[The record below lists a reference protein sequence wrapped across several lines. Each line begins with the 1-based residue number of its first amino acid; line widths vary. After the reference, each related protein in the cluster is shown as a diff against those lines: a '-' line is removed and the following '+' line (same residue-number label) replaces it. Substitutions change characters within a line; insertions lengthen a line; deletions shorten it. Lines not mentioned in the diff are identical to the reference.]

1 MTATDS
7 TAETASAGKHVDVH
21 GAVKL
26 LAAARSVSI
35 LCHVFPDADTVGAGL
50 ALGLVLHRLGID
62 VQISFSTPDTLPES
76 LQTLPGCDLIVSPAD
91 LRGDADLVVTVDVPS
106 ESRLGGLL
114 SVAEAAKSLLVIDH
128 HKSNTLFGHANLI
141 DPQADSATLLVAEVL
156 DAWGQSIDGDVGRCL
171 YAGLMIDTCSF
182 RWASPRALRLAAR
195 LVDVGVDNAAMS
207 RLFLDSHPF
216 AWLPLLAGVLSTAR
230 LLPEA
235 VGGGGLV
242 YAIVTH
248 DLWIA
253 NRAEEVESIVDIVRT
268 TNEAEVA
275 AVFKEIQPQHWSVS
289 MRAKTYDVANL
300 ATGFGGGGHT
310 LAAGYPAIGP
320 VDDVVAALISAL
332 G

>member
-1 MTATDS
+1 
-7 TAETASAGKHVDVH
+7 
-21 GAVKL
+21 
-26 LAAARSVSI
+26 
-35 LCHVFPDADTVGAGL
+35 
-50 ALGLVLHRLGID
+50 
-62 VQISFSTPDTLPES
+62 
-76 LQTLPGCDLIVSPAD
+76 
-91 LRGDADLVVTVDVPS
+91 
-106 ESRLGGLL
+106 
-114 SVAEAAKSLLVIDH
+114 
-128 HKSNTLFGHANLI
+128 
-141 DPQADSATLLVAEVL
+141 
-156 DAWGQSIDGDVGRCL
+156 
-171 YAGLMIDTCSF
+171 
-182 RWASPRALRLAAR
+182 LRLAAR
-195 LVDVGVDNAAMS
+195 LVDAGVENAAMS

-248 DLWIA
+248 DLWSA
-253 NRAEEVESIVDIVRT
+253 NRAEEIESIVDIVRT

-320 VDDVVAALISAL
+320 QDEVVAALIAAL